1 MANYAE
7 TKYNYDGAYLT
18 GIQGT
23 ATGTIVPWGSVT
35 PPSGFLE
42 CNGASVSTST
52 YAALFAVIGYT
63 YGGSGASFTL
73 PDLQDRTI
81 VAKSNTKALATTG
94 GANTVTPTGNIA
106 GSTGAT
112 TLSTAQIASHTH
124 TTQVYNLGNA
134 SPFAGIKLD
143 MAATRSNT
151 AYTSTSDATGSG
163 QSHDHTLSANFAGTA
178 NSVLQPYLTLIYII
192 KT

>member
-1 MANYAE
+1 MANVNYAQ
-7 TKYNYDGAYLT
+7 TKYNWDGAYLS

-63 YGGSGASFTL
+63 YGGSGASFL
-73 PDLQDRTI
+73 VPDLQDRTI

-94 GANTVTPTGNIA
+94 GANTVAPTGNISGA
-106 GSTGAT
+106 TGAT
-112 TLSTAQIASHTH
+112 TLTSAQIPSHCHPLPNFASN
-124 TTQVYNLGNA
+124 TTDG
-134 SPFAGIKLD
+134 G
-143 MAATRSNT
+143 MATRGIGTCGGASR
-151 AYTSTSDATGSG
+151 TSTGSTGSG
-163 QSHDHTLSANFAGTA
+163 GSHDHTLSANFVGTA

>member
-23 ATGTIVPWGSVT
+23 ATGTIVPWGTAT

-94 GANTVTPTGNIA
+94 GANTVAPTGNIS

-112 TLSTAQIASHTH
+112 TLSTNQIPSHSHQIA
-124 TTQVYNLGNA
+124 TTAPYECSPNNA
-134 SPFAGIKLD
+134 KAQYFNAYQLMTYTAIGSAGGG
-143 MAATRSNT
+143 A
-151 AYTSTSDATGSG
+151 
-163 QSHDHTLSANFAGTA
+163 SHDHTLSANFVGSA